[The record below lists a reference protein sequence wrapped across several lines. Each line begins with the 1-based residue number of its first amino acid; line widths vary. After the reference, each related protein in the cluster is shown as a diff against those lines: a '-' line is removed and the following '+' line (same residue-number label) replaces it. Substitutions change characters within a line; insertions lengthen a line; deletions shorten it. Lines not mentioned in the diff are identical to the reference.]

1 MMIMISN
8 NMLNRVVRLDYP
20 RIHRSG
26 FMLSS
31 PDTKYV
37 IFLPQKLVSI
47 VFKGDTIETISLW
60 KMSDIW
66 EVYTIII
73 FHLAL
78 RAFCIFEMIRTIA
91 SGIISEFSL

>member
-1 MMIMISN
+1 
-8 NMLNRVVRLDYP
+8 
-20 RIHRSG
+20 
-26 FMLSS
+26 
-31 PDTKYV
+31 
-37 IFLPQKLVSI
+37 
-47 VFKGDTIETISLW
+47 
-60 KMSDIW
+60 MSDIW